1 MDFDY
6 NAIVKVGLG
15 RIEKSPFLH
24 KYSNDKLVNG
34 VYANRLFPISW
45 GDNPEQGYRTLRS
58 KSVLFDC
65 PHRPIEIS
73 GPESL
78 VFLEK
83 ILTRSMSDLKIGKAR
98 YSLACQADGG
108 ILMDGVVMRLSDSC
122 FWFAKADGEFDR
134 WLEAHSMGFN
144 VNLRDPHSRVLQIQG
159 PTSLDVLKKL
169 TGGMLDE
176 SFGYY
181 NVDWFQIGGQKLLV
195 SRSGFTGELG
205 YEIYTNGDA
214 TSCDKLWD
222 FIVSVGKEYGLTTL
236 PLQVMDIRRIE
247 SGIRNNRTDLDETMT
262 PYQAGLGEFVE
273 LNKADFI
280 GRDALLNSP
289 RDCLLFGFKSID
301 KKVTEEVAD
310 FDFLARKSFENATI
324 SFAEEVIGRVTAI
337 AYSPYLKSLIGNVRL
352 SKVGNW
358 YEKKVL
364 MLFNGDD
371 KMVVQLCDLPFYDK
385 EKLIPRGLDK
395 KIYIS

>member
-1 MDFDY
+1 MALNS
-6 NAIVKVGLG
+6 NAIVKVNLG
-15 RIEKSPFLH
+15 RIEKSPFLQ

-34 VYANRLFPISW
+34 IYANRFFPISW
-45 GDNPEQGYRTLRS
+45 GENLEQSYRTLRS

-78 VFLEK
+78 AFLEK
-83 ILTRSMSDLKIGKAR
+83 ILTRSISDLKIGKAR
-98 YSLACQADGG
+98 YALACQADGG
-108 ILMDGVVMRLSDSC
+108 ILMDGVVMRLADNC

-134 WLEAHSMGFN
+134 WLEAHSIEFN

-159 PTSLDVLKKL
+159 PTSLDVMEKV
-169 TGGMLDE
+169 TGGMLNKN
-176 SFGYY
+176 FGYY
-181 NVDWFQIGGQKLLV
+181 NLDWFKIGGQKLLV

-214 TSCDKLWD
+214 TACDKLWD
-222 FIVSVGKEYGLTTL
+222 FIIAEGKEYGLTPL

-262 PYQAGLGEFVE
+262 PYQAGLGDFVE

-289 RDCLLFGFKSID
+289 RDCLFFGFKSTD
-301 KKVTEEVAD
+301 KKVAKEVIG
-310 FDFLARKSFENATI
+310 FDFLANTSFENANI
-324 SFAEEVIGRVTAI
+324 LFSEEVIGNVTAI

-352 SKVGNW
+352 SKAGNW
-358 YEKKVL
+358 FGKKVL
-364 MLFNGDD
+364 TLFNGKD
-371 KMVVQLCDLPFYDK
+371 KIEVQICALPFYDK